1 MTPPEPARDDTTGAA
16 VPVPSAPSG
25 APVRPALRRPT
36 TGRRIGGVAAGLAAH
51 LGLPVGVVRF
61 AFVVL
66 VGLGGVGIALYVFLW
81 VTVPEG
87 DPYALDERPAHLS
100 RLVRPAAGPADPVGG
115 YGTEGVRGS
124 GAPLPTGGPPPDA
137 LAAAAVRTL
146 PVTDIA
152 IALVLIAAAVVL
164 LAVRNGAHLQSTWV
178 VPTLILLAGTALAWS
193 QLDAGQ
199 RGRWRSRAGG
209 RTPVSVLR
217 LVGGIVLAGAGVLL
231 LVGQEMSP
239 DLLVQSMVA
248 ALAVLAGVALVL
260 APWWLR
266 LVRELGDER
275 AARARESERADI
287 AAHLHDSVL
296 QTLALIRARADDPHE
311 VARMARAQE
320 RELREWLYDDR
331 PAPGTSLAAA
341 LRAVVAEIEDTRS
354 GPGGEAVVI
363 DAVLVGDREPDAD
376 TEALLQATREALV
389 NAVVHGRPPL
399 SLYCEVGPEV
409 AEVFV
414 RDRGDGFD
422 LESVPSDRF
431 GVRESIIGRIR
442 RRGGSA
448 SVQSKDGNGTE
459 VHLSIPVRA
468 SEDHGVR
475 AAPGQPRPNDA
486 DPVKER

>member
-1 MTPPEPARDDTTGAA
+1 ILLL
-16 VPVPSAPSG
+16 VPVG
-25 APVRPALRRPT
+25 F
-36 TGRRIGGVAAGLAAH
+36 TGPL
-51 LGLPVGVVRF
+51 
-61 AFVVL
+61 
-66 VGLGGVGIALYVFLW
+66 LYVWFW
-81 VTVPEG
+81 VTVPAG
-87 DPYALDERPAHLS
+87 DPVQAAMEQRPAALS
-100 RLVRPAAGPADPVGG
+100 RLAPRLRDPA
-115 YGTEGVRGS
+115 RKL
-124 GAPLPTGGPPPDA
+124 PL
-137 LAAAAVRTL
+137 
-146 PVTDIA
+146 TDIGVG
-152 IALVLIAAAVVL
+152 LVLVIGASVL
-164 LAVRNGAHLQSTWV
+164 IAVRNGADITSTWV
-178 VPTLILLAGTALAWS
+178 LPALIMLAGTALAWS
-193 QLDAGQ
+193 QLDAIQ
-199 RGRWRSRAGG
+199 RDRVRSHTGG

-217 LVGGIVLAGAGVLL
+217 LVGGMVLVGLGIFL
-231 LVGQEMSP
+231 LVGRNIP
-239 DLLVQSMVA
+239 LDDLLQTAIA
-248 ALAVLAGVALVL
+248 ALAVLIGAALVL

-296 QTLALIRARADDPHE
+296 QTLALIRARADDPAE

-399 SLYCEVGPEV
+399 SLYLEVGPDLI
-409 AEVFV
+409 EVFV

-431 GVRESIIGRIR
+431 GVRESIIGRVR

-448 SVQSKDGNGTE
+448 SVESKDGNGTE
-459 VHLSIPVRA
+459 V
-468 SEDHGVR
+468 
-475 AAPGQPRPNDA
+475 Q
-486 DPVKER
+486 